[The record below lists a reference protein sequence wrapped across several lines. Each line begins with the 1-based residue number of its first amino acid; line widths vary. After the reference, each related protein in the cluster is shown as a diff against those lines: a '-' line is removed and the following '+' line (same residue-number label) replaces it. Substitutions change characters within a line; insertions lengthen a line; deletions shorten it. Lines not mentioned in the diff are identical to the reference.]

1 MSGAYM
7 KRSRTCKQK
16 PGNPAAAV
24 DFAAIEGELAGLP
37 ERAPDP
43 RVNTKRRLIERLREP
58 LLDAMVSRHQ
68 SPETLAELLGR
79 WGIAIRPET
88 LRRYLGPITEHRRR
102 AAPPTEHRRRA
113 APPTDK
119 PPTDKPP
126 TDKPPTDDPSP
137 ARAGRGAASS
147 ERPGAGAVGSPEAL
161 ARLESALADG
171 PSGPPP
177 VQPAS
182 PAARPRPDDPPYC
195 PPGTFIPRPE
205 PPIDWYKPSS

>member
-1 MSGAYM
+1 M
-7 KRSRTCKQK
+7 KRSRTRKQK

-43 RVNTKRRLIERLREP
+43 RVNTQRRLIERLREP

-68 SPETLAELLGR
+68 SPKTLAELLGR

-102 AAPPTEHRRRA
+102 AA
-113 APPTDK
+113 

-177 VQPAS
+177 AQPVQPAS